1 MPPLQPD
8 QITANTPVRHS
19 TNAAQVGVLTGKSMR
34 VPFLMVEVRWGN
46 RTEFELAE
54 ALDLFGV
61 DEDSSFEALIRNRR
75 FEGITHFRSLMT
87 SEKLSG
93 ALSNV
98 VYSMESA
105 ELDFYAHQFIPVL
118 KFVASPLSRLLI
130 ADEVGLGKTIEAG
143 LIWTECRARY
153 RARRLLVICPPT
165 LIPKWIRELRD
176 RFGIDAVHAD
186 ASSILEHFERFK
198 RRRHSHEFALVS
210 SYHALRPFRN
220 ERKLLGPWL
229 KDDGGPRRLDDIPD
243 LADWS
248 PRPKLL
254 RSLQE
259 WNEEPFIDLAVFD
272 EAHMMKNTATANH
285 LVGDVLA
292 SSAQSVLALSATPL
306 TIGTRDLFA
315 LLHLLDPDM
324 FRAESDFNSLLR
336 RNAPAVRLFSELSK
350 REIDHESCQE
360 LIGQLPESVARRNL
374 ARDLERLVDVE
385 EIAPAERIELL
396 SKASRLNELG
406 SYLTRTRKVEIPE
419 HRAERTSKTLQIQP
433 TREERDFYNGCLD
446 LIRRRA
452 AKEGRPM
459 NGFHLIM
466 PALSMSSC
474 LPVTAERLR
483 KGSPWGDLGD
493 LADLDDG
500 VSDDGFE
507 SAFVGYEA
515 ETARNLSWVTDHDF
529 QRGDTK
535 YSALREELLQRCREE
550 KVIVFSFFK
559 ATLRYLQ
566 QRLEADGLPCIL
578 VTGDITD
585 RDERDRLLRSFEA
598 PEHRV
603 LLCSEVAAEGVDLQF
618 CRILVNYDL
627 PWNPMR
633 VEQRIGRIDRLGQT
647 AQTIVTIN
655 MKVEGTI
662 DASIYTHLYA
672 KIGIFEHTIGDL
684 EPIIGDLTSRIG
696 SELLADEL
704 TPEGIDR
711 QAQRIAE
718 ALEREKVRIAE
729 INEETDSLLGLRSYL
744 QDNIRQTQS
753 LGRFIKPG
761 ELRLYTDAFF
771 EEVYSGSDAC
781 LLNWDTPAP
790 DCLRLLPSFVALSD
804 FSCYMKSSGAAW
816 PNGFPREPREIQ
828 LTFDPDVHRDLR
840 RRLKGLVHVNHL
852 HPFVRWMVSTRANR
866 DQKWHPAVSLRVSA
880 VSTGS
885 IKPGVWC
892 FGVVRALIHHE
903 SLSREELLFRAVNVA
918 SGEIL
923 PPSESE
929 SLVNLVLDQA
939 DSWPT
944 SPSHP
949 DASSAIDA
957 VLASLERD
965 CADLRESFDEELE
978 LRINSK
984 SSQVTTHFLRRID
997 IARDRLNGMLAA
1009 PERPERGIS
1018 LTRGQIEH
1026 LENRLKEEMARLAIS
1041 PDSVRASLK
1050 RVACGL
1056 VRIEN

>member
-1 MPPLQPD
+1 
-8 QITANTPVRHS
+8 
-19 TNAAQVGVLTGKSMR
+19 VGILTGKAMR
-34 VPFLMVEVRWGN
+34 APILMVEVRWGN
-46 RTEFELAE
+46 RTEFEPAE

-61 DEDSSFEALIRNRR
+61 DEDSSFEALIRDRR
-75 FEGITHFRSLMT
+75 YEGITHFRSLMT

-98 VYSMESA
+98 VYSMRSA

-176 RFGIDAVHAD
+176 RFGIEADPAD
-186 ASSILEHFERFK
+186 ASTILDHFERFK
-198 RRRHSHEFALVS
+198 RRGKSHEFALVS
-210 SYHALRPFRN
+210 SYHAIRPFRN

-229 KDDGGPRRLDDIPD
+229 KEDGNLRQFDDVPDIAEWP
-243 LADWS
+243 
-248 PRPKLL
+248 PRPRLL

-292 SSAQSVLALSATPL
+292 SSSQSVLALSATPL

-324 FRAESDFNSLLR
+324 FRAESDFNVLLR

-350 REIDHESCQE
+350 REIDHEICHE

-374 ARDLERLVDVE
+374 ARDLEGLNDAGEVK
-385 EIAPAERIELL
+385 PAKRIELL

-406 SYLTRTRKVEIPE
+406 SYLTRTRKVEIPV
-419 HRAERTSKTLQIQP
+419 HRAERTSKTLQVQP
-433 TREERDFYNGCLD
+433 TPEERDFYNGCLD
-446 LIRRRA
+446 LIRRRT
-452 AKEGRPM
+452 AKEGGAL

-483 KGSPWGDLGD
+483 RGGTWGDLED
-493 LADLDDG
+493 LAALEDG

-507 SAFVGYEA
+507 SAFVGYDGVS
-515 ETARNLSWVTDHDF
+515 TRNLSWVTTHDF
-529 QRGDTK
+529 RRGDTK
-535 YSALREELLQRCREE
+535 YSALREELLWRCREE

-566 QRLEADGLPCIL
+566 ERLEADGLACIV
-578 VTGDITD
+578 VTGDIAD
-585 RDERDRLLRSFEA
+585 REERDRLLRSFED
-598 PEHRV
+598 PKHRV

-655 MKVEGTI
+655 MRVEGTI
-662 DASIYTHLYA
+662 DASIYTHLYS
-672 KIGIFEHTIGDL
+672 KIGIFEHAIGDL
-684 EPIIGDLTSRIG
+684 EQIIGEITTRIG
-696 SELLADEL
+696 SDLLADEL
-704 TPEGIDR
+704 TPEGIER
-711 QAQRIAE
+711 QAQRIAD
-718 ALEREKVRIAE
+718 ALEREKARIAE

-744 QDNIRQTQS
+744 QENIRQTQS
-753 LGRFIKPG
+753 LGRFIKPN

-771 EEVYSGSDAC
+771 EEVYTGANAC
-781 LLNWDTPAP
+781 ILNWDTPAP
-790 DCLRLLPSFVALSD
+790 DCLKLLPSYAALSD
-804 FSCYMKSSGAAW
+804 LGDYIQSVGAAW
-816 PNGFPREPREIQ
+816 PVGFPREPREIQ
-828 LTFDPDVHRDLR
+828 LTFDPDVHRDKR
-840 RRLKGLVHVNHL
+840 RRAKNLVLVNHL
-852 HPFVRWMVSTRANR
+852 HPFVRWMVFTRANR
-866 DQKWHPAVSLRVSA
+866 DQKWHPAVSLRI
-880 VSTGS
+880 STGDF
-885 IKPGVWC
+885 KPGVWC

-903 SLSREELLFRAVNVA
+903 SLSREELLFRAVNVGT
-918 SGEIL
+918 GELL
-923 PPSESE
+923 PPSDSE
-929 SLVNLVLDQA
+929 TLVNLALDHA
-939 DSWPT
+939 DSWPSSST
-944 SPSHP
+944 HP
-949 DASSAIDA
+949 DASAAINE
-957 VLASLERD
+957 VLTSLERD
-965 CADLRESFDEELE
+965 CSDLRESFDEELE

-984 SSQVTTHFLRRID
+984 TSQVQTHFQRRID
-997 IARDRLNGMLAA
+997 IARDRLNGMLVA
-1009 PERPERGIS
+1009 PEQPERGIS

-1026 LENRLKEEMARLAIS
+1026 LENRLNEEMGKLKFTT
-1041 PDSVRASLK
+1041 DSVHASLK

-1056 VRIEN
+1056 VRIEH